1 MSCDSSLSTLR
12 DGAVEYLGSRCQDA
26 QKTGESLTL
35 VTLGS
40 DLEANVITE
49 YDLATCVACIEDSNV
64 VGPETVGDAGVLHG
78 KSLSG
83 AIHDATATA
92 LIEWAIENTDVPLL
106 AVTQSFESEDSR
118 DTPQ

>member
-12 DGAVEYLGSRCQDA
+12 DAAVEYLGSRCQDA

-35 VTLGS
+35 VALGA

-49 YDLATCVACIEDSNV
+49 HDVAVCVACIEDSNV
-64 VGPETVGDAGVLHG
+64 VGPETVSDAGVLHG
-78 KSLSG
+78 KSLSK

-92 LIEWAIENTDVPLL
+92 LIEWTIENTDVPLL
-106 AVTQSFESEDSR
+106 VVSQSFESDDSI
-118 DTPQ
+118 DVPQ